1 VAQAAQ
7 GEAVSRK
14 QFLIVLSVLLALA
27 AVAGAIVFS
36 DSESWRG
43 DGAQAGR
50 RIVPD
55 LKLSEVAEIAVA
67 GASGAVHLARTDRGW
82 VVRERADF
90 PADVERI
97 RDLLLRVAEVRA
109 AQAETLPE
117 SQRARL
123 QLVEPKGKDTKDAGT
138 LLELKDAKGGVLAHL
153 LLGKKVF
160 RQTDVAG
167 PASAPPEATGRYL
180 LAGADAGTML
190 VVADPLNAAEPR
202 PEPWLRKELLRA
214 ERVKSVTSLGGDRRP
229 RWTIAREKDNT
240 DWKFAGSPGT
250 PDLQK
255 ATDAAGAFGWMDV
268 VDVVVDPQNTETGL
282 LHAVTLRAETFDNLT
297 YTVRIGDRIGDNYY
311 VAVAVAGE
319 APQARTPEKGETPE
333 EKEKKDKL
341 FAEDKARLVE
351 RLGRERPLEG
361 WRYVVG
367 KNAIEPLLRD
377 RAQMLPEKKTGR
389 KNVTKG
395 GS

>member
-1 VAQAAQ
+1 M
-7 GEAVSRK
+7 SRK
-14 QFLIVLSVLLALA
+14 QFLIVLAVLLALGTA
-27 AVAGAIVFS
+27 AAAIVFS
-36 DSESWRG
+36 DNESWRG

-55 LKLSEVAEIAVA
+55 LKLSDVVEIAVA
-67 GASGAVHLARTDRGW
+67 GASGAVHLARADRGW

-97 RDLLLRVAEVRA
+97 RDLLLKLADVRA

-123 QLVEPKGKDTKDAGT
+123 QLLEPKGKDAKDAGT
-138 LLELKDAKGGVLAHL
+138 VLELKDAKGKVLAHL

-167 PASAPPEATGRYL
+167 PASVPPEATGRYL

-190 VVADPLNAAEPR
+190 VVADPLNAAEPQ
-202 PEPWLRKELLRA
+202 PQPWLRKELLRA
-214 ERVKSVTSLGGDRRP
+214 ERVRSVTSIGADRRT
-229 RWTIAREKDNT
+229 RWTLVRDQDNT
-240 DWKFAGSPGT
+240 DWRFAGSADR

-282 LHAVTLRAETFDNLT
+282 SHAVTLRAETFDNLV
-297 YTVRIGDRIGDNYY
+297 YTVRIGDKAGDNYY

-319 APQARTPEKGETPE
+319 APQSRPAAKGETAE

-341 FAEDKARLVE
+341 FAEDKARLGE
-351 RLGRERPLEG
+351 RLGRERALEG
-361 WRYVVG
+361 WRYLVG

-377 RAQMLPEKKTGR
+377 RGQMLPEKKTGG
-389 KNVTKG
+389 KNATKG

>member
-7 GEAVSRK
+7 GQAVSRK
-14 QFLIVLSVLLALA
+14 QFLIVLAVLLALGA
-27 AVAGAIVFS
+27 AAAAIVFS
-36 DSESWRG
+36 DNESWRG
-43 DGAQAGR
+43 DAGQAGR

-55 LKLSEVAEIAVA
+55 LKLSDVAEIAVA
-67 GASGAVHLARTDRGW
+67 GAPGAVHLARTDRGW

-97 RDLLLRVAEVRA
+97 RDLLLKLADARA
-109 AQAETLPE
+109 AQAEPLPE

-123 QLVEPKGKDTKDAGT
+123 QLLEPKDKGTKDAGT
-138 LLELKDAKGGVLAHL
+138 VLELKDAKGKVLAHL

-190 VVADPLNAAEPR
+190 VVADPLTAAEPR

-214 ERVKSVTSLGGDRRP
+214 ERVKSVTSIGADRRT
-229 RWTIAREKDNT
+229 RWTLVREKDNT
-240 DWKFAGSPGT
+240 DWRFAASADR

-282 LHAVTLRAETFDNLT
+282 SRAITLRAETFDNLT
-297 YTVRIGDRIGDNYY
+297 YTVRIGDRTGDNYY
-311 VAVAVAGE
+311 VAVAVSGE
-319 APQARTPEKGETPE
+319 PPQARTPEKGETAE
-333 EKEKKDKL
+333 EKEKRDKL

-351 RLGRERPLEG
+351 RLGRERPLDG
-361 WRYVVG
+361 WRYMVG

-389 KNVTKG
+389 KNATKG